1 MYTDKHRLIF
11 EEAWM
16 KVRPCKVWVFLFV
29 FICVHLWFQAPAF
42 AAPTPV
48 SDKAFEA
55 AAKGLDQAKSEVQKM
70 KDVWDKARM
79 ETTLYDQRAKRA
91 YQKWAKA
98 KKDLKKKAEE
108 QKERAQLELQ
118 LAIEKRKL
126 AYNQWQA
133 AQYRVLSHES
143 QLKALDQD
151 KDTRAVQERIKKM
164 EEKLGRPKS
173 GGQPSAV
180 SGQP

>member
-1 MYTDKHRLIF
+1 
-11 EEAWM
+11 M
-16 KVRPCKVWVFLFV
+16 KKWYRCLSLFLFV
-29 FICVHLWFQAPAF
+29 CGAGPLFVASAA

-55 AAKGLDQAKSEVQKM
+55 AAKGLDEAKAEVQKL
-70 KDVWDKARM
+70 KGVWDKARM

-98 KKDLKKKAEE
+98 KKDLRKKAEE

-151 KDTRAVQERIKKM
+151 KDTRAVQEKIGKL
-164 EEKLGRPKS
+164 EEKLGKS
-173 GGQPSAV
+173 NSSGQHSAVGGQ
-180 SGQP
+180 Q